1 MNTNEAK
8 CTLMANAPMGD
19 VELLLN
25 LDSFSFSGST
35 SVGLKGQDN
44 LPSMR
49 IRYSR
54 QQCFLEFAQ
63 HVVETRGSEW
73 KKRLKAFTGDFR
85 LLLLEDDLSDLE
97 RRALHLLADFLQTC
111 QKLEQLS
118 DLDLSDKL
126 NPDKCSVLPKLEDC
140 ASVPTLASLASLK
153 ADKDDTSS
161 KDCKTVLSQPSESA
175 STFEVRFIPSAGWC
189 IKRFS
194 NKAVYHMLF
203 LDGATVTIEGS
214 HVEFTAQSGNNFK
227 SDFPFDPY
235 KILDANNSN
244 RCRILES
251 HSYEEVAQRMKF
263 FDDFV
268 RLFD

>member
-19 VELLLN
+19 IELLLN
-25 LDSFSFSGST
+25 LDSFSYGGST

-73 KKRLKAFTGDFR
+73 KKRIKAFTGDFC
-85 LLLLEDDLSDLE
+85 LLFLEDDLSDLE

-118 DLDLSDKL
+118 DLDLTGKVL
-126 NPDKCSVLPKLEDC
+126 NLGEKCSVLSKPDDC
-140 ASVPTLASLASLK
+140 ASVSRLASLK
-153 ADKDDTSS
+153 VYNDKTNS
-161 KDCKTVLSQPSESA
+161 KDHEAVFSRPSEST
-175 STFEVRFIPSAGWC
+175 STFELRFIPSAGWC

-194 NKAVYHMLF
+194 KGSTKAVYHILF
-203 LDGATVTIEGS
+203 LDGATVTIEGA
-214 HVEFTAQSGNNFK
+214 HVEFTTQSGSNFK
-227 SDFPFDPY
+227 
-235 KILDANNSN
+235 
-244 RCRILES
+244 
-251 HSYEEVAQRMKF
+251 
-263 FDDFV
+263 
-268 RLFD
+268 

>member
-1 MNTNEAK
+1 
-8 CTLMANAPMGD
+8 MANAPKGD
-19 VELLLN
+19 IELLLN
-25 LDSFSFSGST
+25 LDSFSYSGST
-35 SVGLKGQDN
+35 SVGLRGQDN

-73 KKRLKAFTGDFR
+73 KKRVKAFTGDFS

-118 DLDLSDKL
+118 DLDLTSKVL
-126 NPDKCSVLPKLEDC
+126 NLADKCSVLPKGDDC
-140 ASVPTLASLASLK
+140 ASVPTLASLK
-153 ADKDDTSS
+153 VDKDETNS
-161 KDCKTVLSQPSESA
+161 KDREAVVPSQPST
-175 STFEVRFIPSAGWC
+175 STFEIRFIPSAGWC

-194 NKAVYHMLF
+194 KGSSKAVYHMLF

-227 SDFPFDPY
+227 
-235 KILDANNSN
+235 
-244 RCRILES
+244 
-251 HSYEEVAQRMKF
+251 
-263 FDDFV
+263 
-268 RLFD
+268 

>member
-19 VELLLN
+19 IELLLN
-25 LDSFSFSGST
+25 LDLFSYNGST

-54 QQCFLEFAQ
+54 QQCFVEFAQ

-73 KKRLKAFTGDFR
+73 KKRVKAFTGDFC

-97 RRALHLLADFLQTC
+97 RKALHLLADFLQTC

-118 DLDLSDKL
+118 DLDLTGKVL
-126 NPDKCSVLPKLEDC
+126 NLADNCSVQPKRDDC
-140 ASVPTLASLASLK
+140 ASVPTLASLEVY
-153 ADKDDTSS
+153 KDGTNS
-161 KDCKTVLSQPSESA
+161 KDREAVVFSQPSSSA
-175 STFEVRFIPSAGWC
+175 FEIRFIPSAGWC

-194 NKAVYHMLF
+194 KRSSKAVYNMLF
-203 LDGATVTIEGS
+203 LDGATVTIDGA
-214 HVEFTAQSGNNFK
+214 HVEFASQSGINFK
-227 SDFPFDPY
+227 LDFHSDSTRYLMLIF
-235 KILDANNSN
+235 
-244 RCRILES
+244 
-251 HSYEEVAQRMKF
+251 Q
-263 FDDFV
+263 
-268 RLFD
+268 